1 MLGRLLALPLIGVVG
16 VVLIAAEPNTAF
28 CKRRMDPDRILE
40 LGGSN
45 APQIHVSTAPW
56 SSSRPSLDEYVGTTD
71 TAGTTWCDNQHSG
84 TCGRMISVDASGY
97 VSVVWMK
104 GFYADPSLTRLVYY
118 NVWNPI
124 AQDFVFDSTG
134 IRIDVLQ
141 RAGYICQATNAQG
154 FCAAAF
160 HQIFPGNNAH
170 AAVAFNY
177 APYTDA
183 FTTTEPDWCYE
194 GGTDLPIMFPKI
206 AMGTNGVLHLISTE
220 MPMVPEN
227 PMRIYYSR
235 GVPYFDSDSFWV
247 DIQWDAMSCGGFELW
262 DTVTVISPDIACSR
276 HTDRVAAA
284 WCHPADDLFPGNND
298 IYLRVSEDG
307 GANWSPPLNVTH
319 WASQD
324 TLRAF
329 TDCSILF
336 DESNYVHI
344 AFTVSRA
351 SSSDDRAYGTSMIWH
366 WSEET
371 DDLSLV
377 ANGWWPEYQVDPGT
391 WQLFVQRPS
400 LAIDPLTDYLY
411 CSYQQY
417 DPETLSWAGFP
428 LADAFVTVSSDNG
441 RSWAVG
447 TNVTNTTPDITP
459 VPQGESL
466 HERDITVV
474 PLVTEGFLHME
485 YILDKDAGTSTYGE
499 GVATLNPVIYQRIP
513 VDQIVLGVPSTPPDL
528 PSRFVLHPNYPNPF
542 NPTTT
547 LQFDLMQYDRV
558 TLKVFNVLGQEV
570 ATLFDKAPLGAGM
583 HRVEFDGSL
592 LASGIYF
599 YRLET
604 PGFSAARKMVLLK

>member
-1 MLGRLLALPLIGVVG
+1 MLRKFLALPLIGVVG
-16 VVLIAAEPNTAF
+16 VSLLTIGPNTAF
-28 CKRRMDPDRILE
+28 CKHRMDYNKILE

-45 APQIHVSTAPW
+45 APQIHVPTAPW
-56 SSSRPSLDEYVGTTD
+56 SASRPSLDEYVGTTD
-71 TAGTTWCDNQHSG
+71 TAGTTWCDYQHSG
-84 TCGRMISVDASGY
+84 TCGRMIGVDNSGY

-104 GFYADPSLTRLVYY
+104 GFYADPALTRLVYY
-118 NVWNPI
+118 NVWNPDV
-124 AQDFVFDSTG
+124 QDFVFDSTG
-134 IRIDVLQ
+134 IRIDLSQ

-194 GGTDLPIMFPKI
+194 GESDLPIMFPKI

-220 MPMVPEN
+220 MPMEAEN
-227 PMRIYYSR
+227 PMRLYYSR

-247 DIQWDAMSCGGFELW
+247 NIQWDTLSCGGFELW
-262 DTVTVISPDIACSR
+262 DTVTVISADIACSR
-276 HTDRVAAA
+276 HSARVAAA
-284 WCHPADDLFPGNND
+284 WCHPMDDLFTGNND

-307 GANWSPPLNVTH
+307 GTNWGPLRNITH
-319 WASQD
+319 WTSQD

-329 TDCSILF
+329 TDCSVLF
-336 DESNYVHI
+336 DESDNVHI
-344 AFTVSRA
+344 AFTTSRVFSWRDSA
-351 SSSDDRAYGTSMIWH
+351 DAVSMILH

-371 DDLSLV
+371 NNFSVV
-377 ANGWWPEYQVDPGT
+377 ANGWWPEYGVDPGT

-400 LAIDPLTDYLY
+400 LALDPVTNYLY
-411 CSYQQY
+411 CSYQQH
-417 DPETLSWAGFP
+417 DPETLSWAGYP
-428 LADAFVTVSSDNG
+428 LADAYVTVSTDNG

-447 TNVTNTTPDITP
+447 TNVTNTTPDTIP
-459 VPQGESL
+459 VPSGESL
-466 HERDITVV
+466 HECDITVA
-474 PLVTEGFLHME
+474 PLVTDGFLHME
-485 YILDKDAGTSTYGE
+485 YVLDKDAGAG

-513 VDQIVLGVPSTPPDL
+513 VDQIALGVPSTQPDL

-547 LQFDLMQYDRV
+547 LQFDLMQFDRV

-570 ATLFDKAPLGAGM
+570 AALFDKAPLGAGM

-592 LASGIYF
+592 LPSGIYF
-599 YRLET
+599 YRLQT
-604 PGFSAARKMVLLK
+604 AQFAATRKMVLLK